1 MPTQMLME
9 KLEDALHPADQ
20 AAIEAMRQVPER
32 SIVKIQFSIP
42 RNVRHHRMFFALIN
56 LVWQAQREPRTF
68 ATRENLL
75 DALKIA
81 TGHVREVRDLQG
93 RTHIVPDSISF
104 GRLDNIAFKEFFDSA
119 VKVISERVLPGVSKK
134 DLEQQIFDSLQRTR
148 AEQMRDRMNYWHTW
162 IRWRG
167 VLWDKAR
174 NHRCHVFRIV
184 ALFTWAEIMTHVPI
198 N

>member
-104 GRLDNIAFKEFFDSA
+104 GRMDQVQFREFFDSA
-119 VKVISERVLPGVSKK
+119 VKVILERVLPGVRRK
-134 DLEQQIFDSLQRTR
+134 DIEQQIYDILHEPGP
-148 AEQMRDRMNYWHTW
+148 EQL
-162 IRWRG
+162 RG
-167 VLWDKAR
+167 MA
-174 NHRCHVFRIV
+174 
-184 ALFTWAEIMTHVPI
+184 
-198 N
+198 